1 MQLIPV
7 LDLKGGQVVRAV
19 QGERQAYR
27 PWNSDLARSADPL
40 HVVARMLEIAPFRT
54 LYVADLDAITG
65 SGQHDTEIR
74 ALRARFPALT
84 LWVDS
89 GETGP
94 AALAARLSA
103 GLGVPV
109 VGTESLSGLDAAR
122 AALAAPGVILSLDR
136 DARGLRG
143 PKALH
148 AMPELWP
155 EEVIV
160 MTLARVGS
168 GEGPDM
174 EALDAATALRRSGR
188 FYAAGGV
195 RDAADL
201 DALARRG
208 IAGALVASALHDG
221 RIGPE
226 AARRY
231 A

>member
-27 PWNSDLARSADPL
+27 PWKSDLARSADPL
-40 HVVARMLEIAPFRT
+40 TVVSRLLEIAPFRT
-54 LYVADLDAITG
+54 LYVADIDAITG
-65 SGQHDTEIR
+65 SGHHDTEIR

-84 LWVDS
+84 LWVDA
-89 GETGP
+89 GETAP

-103 GLGVPV
+103 GLGTPV

-136 DARGLRG
+136 DARGVRG
-143 PKALH
+143 PPQVH
-148 AMPELWP
+148 AAPELWP

-160 MTLARVGS
+160 MALARVGS
-168 GEGPDM
+168 GAGPDIA
-174 EALDAATALRRSGR
+174 ALDTVQAMKPAARI
-188 FYAAGGV
+188 YAAGGV
-195 RDAADL
+195 RGEADL
-201 DALARRG
+201 DALARSG

-221 RIGPE
+221 RIGRE